1 MKLHK
6 STEITLD
13 DFLNLPRRAQ
23 LFFFEDLETSM
34 ISGKDNYYNYS
45 VSDAFNTENCKSPIE
60 QILSM
65 ALSVYSNSRRFEFE
79 CQKEIRTKS
88 GKHYFADFAMLF
100 YDEELDDF
108 KIVVLVECD
117 GHEFH
122 EKTKAQVKN
131 RNERDYDLKMDGYDI
146 LHFSGS
152 QIYEDPFACAKEIY
166 DYCENKMGS
175 E

>member
-23 LFFFEDLETSM
+23 LFFFEDMETSM
-34 ISGKDNYYNYS
+34 IEGTNNYISYS
-45 VSDAFNTENCKSPIE
+45 MSNAFNTSGCKSPIE
-60 QILSM
+60 KILCM
-65 ALSVYSNSRRFEFE
+65 ALNTYLFGSDFEFE
-79 CQKEIRTKS
+79 CQKEIHTKS
-88 GKHYFADFAMLF
+88 GKHYFADFAILL
-100 YDEELDDF
+100 YEEKLDDS

-122 EKTKAQVKN
+122 EKTKAQVKS

-166 DYCENKMGS
+166 DYCEKKMES
-175 E
+175 K